1 MALSLLQ
8 SRLKGTVIC
17 VVTTAGWMASM
28 LDVTSS
34 AAEGGNVTCL
44 SRAANENEGF
54 CSTETE

>member
-1 MALSLLQ
+1 
-8 SRLKGTVIC
+8 
-17 VVTTAGWMASM
+17 MASM

-54 CSTETE
+54 CDRETAGGGVQRIKREI

>member
-1 MALSLLQ
+1 MASSLLQ

-44 SRAANENEGF
+44 SGAANEN
-54 CSTETE
+54 